1 MPTSTYPDV
10 MDKLV
15 SLCKRRGYI
24 FQSSEIYGGAG
35 SVWDYG
41 PLGVEL
47 KKNLK
52 DRWWHAMVRAR
63 EDIEG
68 LDAAI
73 LMHPRVWEASGHVA
87 GFVDPLVDCRT
98 CKGRFRADKLE
109 DARCPQKPSKH
120 PGEAEQCQLTEARQ
134 FNLMFKTFMG
144 PVEETAATVYLR
156 PETAQGIYVNF
167 LNVQQST
174 RQKVPFG
181 IAQIGKA
188 FRNEITPGNFI
199 FRTREFEQMEMQFFV
214 EPGTDMEW
222 FEYWKAERMA
232 WHQRLGLA
240 PERLEYHQHTAGEL
254 AHYARAA
261 FDIQFDFGG
270 TLGFQEI
277 EGVHNRGDFDLT
289 QHQQYSGKKLEYY
302 NQVENRRYV
311 PYVVETSVG
320 ADRVTLAALVNGY
333 REESVPGEEEGRVV
347 LGLHPSIA
355 PVKAAVF
362 ALTKKEGMPEMARKL
377 ATELRADFPVDY
389 DETGSI
395 GKRYRRQDEVGTPF
409 CITVDGDSVA
419 DGTVTVRDRDTLKQH
434 RIAATAVRAYL
445 AERLN
450 G

>member
-1 MPTSTYPDV
+1 MQPDV

-15 SLCKRRGYI
+15 SLCKRRGFI

-47 KKNLK
+47 KKNVK
-52 DRWWHAMVRAR
+52 DRWWHAMVRSR
-63 EDIEG
+63 DDIEG

-87 GFVDPLVDCRT
+87 GFTDPLVDCRA
-98 CKGRFRADKLE
+98 CKARFRADKLE
-109 DARCPQKPSKH
+109 DAACPRKPSKH
-120 PGEAEQCQLTEARQ
+120 PGQHTDCQLTEPRQ

-144 PVEETAATVYLR
+144 PVEESASVVYLR

-167 LNVQQST
+167 LNVQQAT

-214 EPGTDMEW
+214 DPAGDHMQW
-222 FEYWKAERMA
+222 FEFWKAQRMA
-232 WHQRLGLA
+232 WHQSLGLQGD
-240 PERLEYHQHTAGEL
+240 RLLFHQHTPQEL

-277 EGVHNRGDFDLT
+277 EGVHHRGDFDLGR
-289 QHQQYSGKKLEYY
+289 HQEYSGKKLEYFDQP
-302 NQVENRRYV
+302 NNRRFTPFV
-311 PYVVETSVG
+311 IETSVG
-320 ADRVTLAALVNGY
+320 ADRTTLALLVNGY
-333 REESVPGEEEGRVV
+333 REEAVEGEDEGRVV
-347 LGLHPSIA
+347 LGLHPSLA
-355 PVKAAVF
+355 PIKAGIFPLVK
-362 ALTKKEGMPEMARKL
+362 KDGMPEFAEKL
-377 ATELRADFPVDY
+377 AADLRPHFPVFY
-389 DETGSI
+389 DESGAI
-395 GKRYRRQDEVGTPF
+395 GRRYRRQDEVGTPF
-409 CITVDGDSVA
+409 CITVDGETTQN
-419 DGTVTVRDRDTLKQH
+419 GTVTIRDRDSLKQE
-434 RIAATAVRAYL
+434 RVAADQVRSIILGRL
-445 AERLN
+445 AL
-450 G
+450 

>member
-1 MPTSTYPDV
+1 ME
-10 MDKLV
+10 KLV
-15 SLCKRRGYI
+15 SLCKRRGFI

-41 PLGVEL
+41 PLGVEP

-63 EDIEG
+63 SDIEG

-87 GFVDPLVDCRT
+87 GFTDPMVDCKA
-98 CKGRFRADKLE
+98 CKARFRADKLE
-109 DARCPQKPSKH
+109 DAQCPRKPSKH
-120 PGEAEQCQLTEARQ
+120 PGEFADCQLTEPRN

-144 PVEETAATVYLR
+144 PLEESASVVYLR

-167 LNVQQST
+167 LNVQQAS

-214 EPGTDMEW
+214 DPQSDHMEW
-222 FEYWKAERMA
+222 FEYWKAQRMA
-232 WHQRLGLA
+232 WHRSLGLDEA
-240 PERLEYHQHTAGEL
+240 RLLFHQHTPQEL

-277 EGVHNRGDFDLT
+277 EGVHHRGDFDLSR
-289 QHQQYSGKKLEYY
+289 HQEYSNKRLEYAD
-302 NQVENRRYV
+302 QVNNRRYIPFV
-311 PYVVETSVG
+311 IETSVG
-320 ADRVTLAALVNGY
+320 ADRTTLAVLTNAY
-333 REESVPGEEEGRVV
+333 REEAVPGEDEGRVV
-347 LGLHPSIA
+347 LGLLPALA
-355 PVKAAVF
+355 PIKAGVF
-362 ALTKKEGMPEMARKL
+362 PLTKKEGMPEFAEKL
-377 ATELRADFPVDY
+377 ANALRPHYPVFL
-389 DETGSI
+389 DESGAI
-395 GKRYRRQDEVGTPF
+395 GRRYRRQDEIGTPY
-409 CITVDGDSVA
+409 CLTIDGQTMT
-419 DGTVTVRDRDTLKQH
+419 DGTVTVRDRDTLAQE
-434 RIAATAVRAYL
+434 RIAADSVQRYLDERVR
-445 AERLN
+445 
-450 G
+450 